1 MKQHIPFSNLADL
14 AEGRLGDAERLGSL
28 DHIAACSRCAAQA
41 ETLEGV
47 INLMRTDQAEDAPRE
62 LVTHTINLFRTRAAS
77 VSKEPGLIKR
87 IVAALSFDSFQTSPA
102 FAVRS
107 GHAAA
112 RQLLYSSEECDL
124 DLRINQSGETWN
136 VSGQILGKE
145 CAGGHVEI
153 ESASL
158 VAKADLND
166 QCEFALASLPAG
178 GYQLR
183 LCLTDL
189 EVEIP
194 QLELRA

>member
-1 MKQHIPFSNLADL
+1 MNHIPFSKLADL
-14 AEGRLGDAERLGSL
+14 AEGRMSAAERSESL
-28 DHIAACSRCAAQA
+28 AHISECSRCTAQT
-41 ETLEGV
+41 EKLEGV
-47 INLMRTDQAEDAPRE
+47 INLMRTDKAEDAPRD
-62 LVTHTINLFRTRAAS
+62 LVAHTINLWRTRAA
-77 VSKEPGLIKR
+77 VPKEPSLIQR
-87 IVAALSFDSFQTSPA
+87 IVAVLSFDSLQTSPA

-112 RQLLYSSEECDL
+112 RQLFYSAEGCDL
-124 DLRINQSGETWN
+124 DLRITQSGEMWN
-136 VSGQILGKE
+136 VAGQVFGKE

-153 ESASL
+153 ESASS

-166 QCEFALASLPAG
+166 QCEFALAALPSG

-183 LCLTDL
+183 LCLTDI